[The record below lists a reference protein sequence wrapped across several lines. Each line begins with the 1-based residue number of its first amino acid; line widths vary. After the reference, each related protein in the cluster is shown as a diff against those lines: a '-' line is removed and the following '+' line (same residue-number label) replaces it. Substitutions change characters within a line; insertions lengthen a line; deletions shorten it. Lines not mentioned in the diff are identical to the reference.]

1 MEKVLEH
8 VSDNLSV
15 EIIPDG
21 KFEFLM
27 TTNEVAKGFGVA
39 GNTVRMHKLEHKD
52 ELIEGK
58 HFIAMING
66 EVSSVSKTDADCKS
80 KGYKFKQIFWTKRG
94 IVGVGFFIKS
104 GRAKVVRDWAEDLVI
119 NKIDEAYQV
128 QAQVQQL
135 SLFPEPVKRN
145 HNRLTKERM
154 IDILADVAKIEDK
167 NIRLSLIDKLTNI
180 KA

>member
-15 EIIPDG
+15 EIIPND

-27 TTNEVAKGFGVA
+27 STNETAKGFGVS
-39 GNTVRMHKLEHKD
+39 GNTVRRHKMEHAD

-58 HFIAMING
+58 HFIT
-66 EVSSVSKTDADCKS
+66 SVQKMNSGCKS
-80 KGYKFKQIFWTKRG
+80 ADYLQNKQILWSKRG
-94 IVGVGFFIKS
+94 IVRLGFFIKS
-104 GRAKVVRDWAEDLVI
+104 ERAKMFRDWAEDLVV

-128 QAQVQQL
+128 QTQVQQL
-135 SLFPEPVKRN
+135 SLFPEPVKRA
-145 HNRLTKERM
+145 HNRLTKERLV
-154 IDILADVAKIEDK
+154 DILSDVARIDDK
-167 NIRLSLIDKLTNI
+167 TLRLSLVDKLTNI

>member
-15 EIIPDG
+15 EIMPDE

-27 TTNEVAKGFGVA
+27 STNETAKGFGVS
-39 GNTVRMHKLEHKD
+39 GNTVRRHKMEHAD

-58 HFIAMING
+58 HFIT
-66 EVSSVSKTDADCKS
+66 SVQKMNSGCKS
-80 KGYKFKQIFWTKRG
+80 VDNLQNKQILWTKRG
-94 IVGVGFFIKS
+94 IVRLGFFIKS
-104 GRAKVVRDWAEDLVI
+104 ERAKMLRDWAEDLVV

-135 SLFPEPVKRN
+135 SLFPEPVKRA
-145 HNRLTKERM
+145 HNRLTKERLV
-154 IDILADVAKIEDK
+154 DILADVAKIDDK
-167 NIRLSLIDKLTNI
+167 ALRLSLVDKLTNI

>member
-15 EIIPDG
+15 EIMPDDR
-21 KFEFLM
+21 FEFLM
-27 TTNEVAKGFGVA
+27 STNETAKGFGVS
-39 GNTVRMHKLEHKD
+39 GNTVRRHKMEHAD

-58 HFIAMING
+58 HFIT
-66 EVSSVSKTDADCKS
+66 SVQKMNAGCKS
-80 KGYKFKQIFWTKRG
+80 ADYLQNKQILWTKRG
-94 IVGVGFFIKS
+94 IVRLGFFIKS
-104 GRAKVVRDWAEDLVI
+104 ERAKMFRDWAEDLVV
-119 NKIDEAYQV
+119 NKVDEAYRV

-145 HNRLTKERM
+145 HNRLTKERLV
-154 IDILADVAKIEDK
+154 DILADVARIDDK
-167 NIRLSLIDKLTNI
+167 VLRLSLVDKLTNI

>member
-1 MEKVLEH
+1 MEKVLER
-8 VSDNLSV
+8 VSDNLAV
-15 EIIPDG
+15 EIMPDD

-27 TTNEVAKGFGVA
+27 STNEAAKGFGVS
-39 GNTVRMHKLEHKD
+39 GNTIRRHKMEYVD

-58 HFIAMING
+58 HFIT
-66 EVSSVSKTDADCKS
+66 SVQKMNAGCISG
-80 KGYKFKQIFWTKRG
+80 GYLKKKQILWTKRG
-94 IVGVGFFIKS
+94 IVRLGFFIKS
-104 GRAKVVRDWAEDLVI
+104 ERAKMFRDWAEDLVI

-128 QAQVQQL
+128 QMQVQQL

-145 HNRLTKERM
+145 HNRLTKERL
-154 IDILADVAKIEDK
+154 IDILSDVAKIEDK

>member
-15 EIIPDG
+15 EIMPDDR
-21 KFEFLM
+21 FEFLM
-27 TTNEVAKGFGVA
+27 STNETAKGFGVS
-39 GNTVRMHKLEHKD
+39 GNTVRRHKMEHAD

-58 HFIAMING
+58 HFIT
-66 EVSSVSKTDADCKS
+66 SVQKMNAGCKS
-80 KGYKFKQIFWTKRG
+80 ADYLQSKQILWTKRG
-94 IVGVGFFIKS
+94 IVRLGFFIKS
-104 GRAKVVRDWAEDLVI
+104 ERAKMFRDWAEDLVV
-119 NKIDEAYQV
+119 NKVDEAYRV

-145 HNRLTKERM
+145 HNRLTKERLV
-154 IDILADVAKIEDK
+154 DILADVARIDDK
-167 NIRLSLIDKLTNI
+167 VLRLSLVDKLTNI

>member
-1 MEKVLEH
+1 MDQTWH
-8 VSDNLSV
+8 R
-15 EIIPDG
+15 PP
-21 KFEFLM
+21 
-27 TTNEVAKGFGVA
+27 
-39 GNTVRMHKLEHKD
+39 R
-52 ELIEGK
+52 
-58 HFIAMING
+58 
-66 EVSSVSKTDADCKS
+66 
-80 KGYKFKQIFWTKRG
+80 
-94 IVGVGFFIKS
+94 FFIKS
-104 GRAKVVRDWAEDLVI
+104 ERAKMFRDWAEDLVI

>member
-66 EVSSVSKTDADCKS
+66 EFPASV
-80 KGYKFKQIFWTKRG
+80 
-94 IVGVGFFIKS
+94 
-104 GRAKVVRDWAEDLVI
+104 
-119 NKIDEAYQV
+119 
-128 QAQVQQL
+128 
-135 SLFPEPVKRN
+135 
-145 HNRLTKERM
+145 
-154 IDILADVAKIEDK
+154 
-167 NIRLSLIDKLTNI
+167 KLTLTVNQRVTSLS
-180 KA
+180 KFFGPNVASSA

>member
-15 EIIPDG
+15 EITPDE

-27 TTNEVAKGFGVA
+27 TTNEVAKGFGT
-39 GNTVRMHKLEHKD
+39 NPSSLRSQKHEHRD

-58 HFIAMING
+58 HFIT
-66 EVSSVSKTDADCKS
+66 SVGISDTGCKS
-80 KGYKFKQIFWTKRG
+80 GGYLQNKQILWTKRG
-94 IVGVGFFIKS
+94 IVRLAFFIKS
-104 GRAKVVRDWAEDLVI
+104 ERAKMFRDWAEDLVI

-145 HNRLTKERM
+145 HNRLTKERL
-154 IDILADVAKIEDK
+154 IDILSDVAKIEDK
-167 NIRLSLIDKLTNI
+167 DIRLSLIDKLTNI

>member
-15 EIIPDG
+15 EIMPDE

-27 TTNEVAKGFGVA
+27 STNETAKGFGVS
-39 GNTVRMHKLEHKD
+39 GNTVWRHKMEHAD

-58 HFIAMING
+58 HFIT
-66 EVSSVSKTDADCKS
+66 SVQKMNSGCKS
-80 KGYKFKQIFWTKRG
+80 VDNLQNKQILWTKRG
-94 IVGVGFFIKS
+94 IVRLGFFIKS
-104 GRAKVVRDWAEDLVI
+104 ERAKMLRDWAENLVV

-135 SLFPEPVKRN
+135 SLFPEPVKRA
-145 HNRLTKERM
+145 HNRLTKERLV
-154 IDILADVAKIEDK
+154 DILADVAKIDDK
-167 NIRLSLIDKLTNI
+167 ALRLSLVDKLTNI

>member
-15 EIIPDG
+15 EILPDD

-39 GNTVRMHKLEHKD
+39 GGTIRSHKLEHPK

-58 HFIAMING
+58 HFI
-66 EVSSVSKTDADCKS
+66 
-80 KGYKFKQIFWTKRG
+80 KGVGKNNAFGKQAVATYWTKRG
-94 IVGVGFFIKS
+94 IVRLGFFIKS
-104 GRAKVVRDWAEDLVI
+104 ERAKLFRDWAEDLVV

-145 HNRLTKERM
+145 HNRLTKERLV
-154 IDILADVAKIEDK
+154 DILADVARIDDK
-167 NIRLSLIDKLTNI
+167 ALRLSLVDKLTNI

>member
-15 EIIPDG
+15 EIMPDDR
-21 KFEFLM
+21 FEFLM
-27 TTNEVAKGFGVA
+27 STNETAKGFGVS
-39 GNTVRMHKLEHKD
+39 GNTVRRHKMEHAD

-58 HFIAMING
+58 HFIT
-66 EVSSVSKTDADCKS
+66 SVQKMNAGCKS
-80 KGYKFKQIFWTKRG
+80 ADYLQRKQILWTKRG
-94 IVGVGFFIKS
+94 IVRLGFFIKS
-104 GRAKVVRDWAEDLVI
+104 ERAKMFRDWAEDLVV
-119 NKIDEAYQV
+119 NKVDEAYRV

-145 HNRLTKERM
+145 HNRLTKERLV
-154 IDILADVAKIEDK
+154 DILADVARIDDK
-167 NIRLSLIDKLTNI
+167 ALRLSLVDKLTNI

>member
-15 EIIPDG
+15 EIMPDE

-27 TTNEVAKGFGVA
+27 STNETAKGFGVS
-39 GNTVRMHKLEHKD
+39 GNTVRRHKMEHAD

-58 HFIAMING
+58 HFIT
-66 EVSSVSKTDADCKS
+66 SVQKMNSGCKS
-80 KGYKFKQIFWTKRG
+80 VDNLQNKQILWTKRG
-94 IVGVGFFIKS
+94 IVRLGFFIKS
-104 GRAKVVRDWAEDLVI
+104 ERAKMFRDWAEDLVV

-128 QAQVQQL
+128 QVQVQQL
-135 SLFPEPVKRN
+135 SLFPEPVKRA
-145 HNRLTKERM
+145 HNRLTKERLV
-154 IDILADVAKIEDK
+154 DILADVAKIDDK
-167 NIRLSLIDKLTNI
+167 ALRLSLVDKLTNI

>member
-8 VSDNLSV
+8 VSNNLSV
-15 EIIPDG
+15 EITPDDR
-21 KFEFLM
+21 FEFLM

-58 HFIAMING
+58 HFIVMING
-66 EVSSVSKTDADCKS
+66 EISSVSKTDAGCKS
-80 KGYKFKQIFWTKRG
+80 NGYKFKQILWTRRG
-94 IVGVGFFIKS
+94 IVRLGFFIKS
-104 GRAKVVRDWAEDLVI
+104 ERAKMFRDWAEDLVV
-119 NKIDEAYQV
+119 NKVDEAYRV

-145 HNRLTKERM
+145 HNRLTKERLV
-154 IDILADVAKIEDK
+154 DILADVARIDDK
-167 NIRLSLIDKLTNI
+167 ALRLSLVDKLTNI